1 MAFPGFPPGKVRLVS
16 VPALFFTQ
24 LLPEIDHLGELK
36 VVLYAFWRLSQC
48 EAPVRYLTRADFT
61 ADEAFLKGLEA
72 AVGQAEIVLDDAL
85 ARAVARGV
93 FLQAMVEVGEETRT
107 LYFLNTPKG
116 RAAAEA
122 VNAGQWRPTGDA
134 ARPARVY
141 LERPNI
147 YRLYEAHIGPLTPL
161 IAEQLQE
168 AEAAYPSDWIEEAFR
183 IAVAQNVRRWR
194 YVEAI
199 LERWQKEG
207 RYDRTFGGDSEKDRR
222 RYFDDEFADF
232 YE

>member
-1 MAFPGFPPGKVRLVS
+1 MPFSGFPPGKVLLVP
-16 VPALFFTQ
+16 VPAPFFTQ

-48 EAPVRYLTRADFT
+48 EAPVRYLTRADFL
-61 ADEAFLKGLEA
+61 ADEAFMAGLPAPRGEA
-72 AVGQAEIVLDDAL
+72 ALDEAL

-93 FLQAMVEVGEETRT
+93 FLQATVETDGSAQT

-122 VNAGQWRPTGDA
+122 VQQGHWRPTGEE
-134 ARPARVY
+134 ARPAHVY

-147 YRLYEAHIGPLTPL
+147 FRLYEEHMGPLTPL
-161 IAEQLQE
+161 LAEQLAE
-168 AEAAYPSDWIEEAFR
+168 AEQTYPPDWIEEAFR

-207 RYDRTFGGDSEKDRR
+207 RYDRTLGGDSEKDRR
-222 RYFDDEFADF
+222 RYLDDRFADF

>member
-1 MAFPGFPPGKVRLVS
+1 MPFSGFPPGKVLLVS
-16 VPALFFTQ
+16 VPASFFTQ

-36 VVLYAFWRLSQC
+36 VVLYAFWRLSQS
-48 EAPVRYLTRADFT
+48 EDQVRYLTRDDFLADDRFM
-61 ADEAFLKGLEA
+61 EGLGASPEQAEA
-72 AVGQAEIVLDDAL
+72 ALDDAL

-93 FLQAMVEVGEETRT
+93 FLQAEVETGEAARS
-107 LYFLNTPKG
+107 LFFLNTPKG

-122 VNAGQWRPTGDA
+122 VRAGRWRPTGEA
-134 ARPARVY
+134 AHPALVY

-147 YRLYEAHIGPLTPL
+147 YRLYEEHIGPLTPL
-161 IAEQLQE
+161 IAERLQE
-168 AEAAYPSDWIEEAFR
+168 AEAVYPQDWIEEAFR

-207 RYDRTFGGDSEKDRR
+207 RYDRTLGGDSEKDRR
-222 RYFDDEFADF
+222 RYLNDEFADF

>member
-1 MAFPGFPPGKVRLVS
+1 MPFPGFPPGKVRLVP

-24 LLPEIDHLGELK
+24 LLPEMTHLGELK
-36 VVLYAFWRLSQC
+36 VVLYAFWRLSQS
-48 EAPVRYLTRADFT
+48 EAPVRYLTRADFL
-61 ADEAFLKGLEA
+61 ADESFLAGLGASAAEAEA
-72 AVGQAEIVLDDAL
+72 ALDDAL
-85 ARAVARGV
+85 GRAVARGV
-93 FLQAMVEVGEETRT
+93 FLQAVVETDAGEQT

-122 VNAGQWRPTGDA
+122 VNAGRWRPTGEDV
-134 ARPARVY
+134 RPAHIY

-168 AEAAYPSDWIEEAFR
+168 AEAVYPPDWIEEAFR

-194 YVEAI
+194 YIEAI

-207 RYDRTFGGDSEKDRR
+207 RHDRTFGGDSEKDRR
-222 RYFDDEFADF
+222 RYLNDQFADF

>member
-1 MAFPGFPPGKVRLVS
+1 MPFSGFPPGKVLLVP
-16 VPALFFTQ
+16 VPAPFFTQ

-36 VVLYAFWRLSQC
+36 VVLYAFWRLSQS
-48 EAPVRYLTRADFT
+48 EDRVRYLTRDDFLADAQFM
-61 ADEAFLKGLEA
+61 EGLGASPEQAEA
-72 AVGQAEIVLDDAL
+72 ALDDAL

-93 FLQAMVEVGEETRT
+93 FLQAEVETDQGA
-107 LYFLNTPKG
+107 LSLFFLNTARG

-122 VNAGQWRPTGDA
+122 VRAGRWQPTGET
-134 ARPARVY
+134 ARPAKVY
-141 LERPNI
+141 LDRPNI
-147 YRLYEAHIGPLTPL
+147 FRLYEEHIGPLTPL
-161 IAEQLQE
+161 LAEQLAE
-168 AEAAYPSDWIEEAFR
+168 AEAVYPADWIEEAFR

-207 RYDRTFGGDSEKDRR
+207 RHDRTLGGDSEKDRR
-222 RYFDDEFADF
+222 RYLNDEFADF